1 MTALNIQSTE
11 LSLEEV
17 AEAKKN
23 RELERKFQMMVREI
37 FWQVVLLALM
47 LWVVVGN
54 QDGNVYY
61 QNEHLRNLFVEDMP
75 TVRTTPACRQYREN
89 QKRVRIAVLV

>member
-61 QNEHLRNLFVEDMP
+61 QNEHL
-75 TVRTTPACRQYREN
+75 
-89 QKRVRIAVLV
+89 